1 MPHTD
6 EQLEELDSILMD
18 LPWENEGMLLSEFD
32 GFVAGL
38 IVCPDMIP
46 PSKWLPVVWGTQAI
60 TPFEDVEEAERVI
73 NAVMAYYN
81 RVASVLSS
89 DEEAYEA
96 ILDEDTRT
104 QETLWEAWV
113 DGFEKAMRL
122 RPDAWEQIV
131 ESGDKEA
138 ASSIS
143 MILTMKQ
150 ISEGESD
157 LDEDAIARIDEIAA
171 EIIPD
176 LVIALNRWTK
186 GRALWGNANA
196 NWAPARSQKVGRNEL
211 CPCGSGQKYKRC
223 CGAN

>member
-6 EQLEELDSILMD
+6 DQLDELDSILMD
-18 LPWENEGMLLSEFD
+18 LPWENEGMLISEFD

-38 IVCPDMIP
+38 IVCPEMVP
-46 PSKWLPVVWGTQAI
+46 PSQWLPVVWGTQDA

-73 NAVMAYYN
+73 SAVMAHYN
-81 RVASVLSS
+81 RVARVLSG
-89 DEEAYEA
+89 DGEAYEA

-104 QETLWEAWV
+104 GETLWEAWV

-122 RPDAWEQIV
+122 RPDSWEQIV
-131 ESGDKEA
+131 ESGDEEA
-138 ASSIS
+138 AASIN
-143 MILTMKQ
+143 MLLTMKQ
-150 ISEGESD
+150 IGEGESD
-157 LDEDAIARIDEIAA
+157 LDDAAIKRIDDIAE

-176 LVIALNRWTK
+176 MVISLNRWTK

-196 NWAPARSQKVGRNEL
+196 DRAPARSQKVGRNEL
-211 CPCGSGQKYKRC
+211 CPCGSGRKYKRC